1 MSEFY
6 YKTAHDER
14 NEYLKYQNP
23 TQLLIN
29 LLDDNKNQGDKIEI
43 ASHIDNALNDF
54 RNASNRI

>member
-29 LLDDNKNQGDKIEI
+29 LLGGNKNQGDKIEI

-54 RNASNRI
+54 RNASNRK